1 MKLNTNLAHLFLMI
15 FFFFFNAFSKFRTD
29 ALCFSKV
36 DESLLHR
43 CPSRA
48 VSLWPADKKQ
58 CTYILTYE
66 SCSSAFTKRET
77 ARLRLWISQ
86 GLRNCGRSAS
96 SSVKELW
103 SSCKVQNLEM
113 FDGKKQVSSE
123 SLDVEF

>member
-1 MKLNTNLAHLFLMI
+1 MPFPNSEQMHFALVKLMSRFITGVQAEQFLCDQLM
-15 FFFFFNAFSKFRTD
+15 
-29 ALCFSKV
+29 
-36 DESLLHR
+36 E
-43 CPSRA
+43 
-48 VSLWPADKKQ
+48 KQ

-77 ARLRLWISQ
+77 ARLWLWISQ
-86 GLRNCGRSAS
+86 GLGNCGRSAS